1 MSDKE
6 KSPIISWDIGTAYD
20 LFISLTV
27 LQNPENYGLRPSWAA
42 GVRSRLPQEERK
54 FLEETR
60 EFNYV
65 SQNWVYRLPTPKDA
79 ATALWELRQTPPEK
93 RMFNTS
99 EHHECVG
106 IRELLSDVATRRSY
120 NQKDVEVLREIIRK
134 CEKSV
139 KYKLITTMLDW
150 YSKPDE
156 YGELFLNS
164 VQSYYQNFYA
174 EEEKRIAP
182 ILKNS
187 VEQAQ
192 EMASKKTAKEL
203 VEILSQGVHFREA
216 LEYPELVLT
225 PSFWSTPL
233 IMWAYEPKKR
243 MVLVYGARPEDM
255 SLIPGEEAPESTV
268 RVLKALADPTRLQI
282 MRHLAN
288 ENLTSA
294 ELAKRLRL
302 RAPTVIH
309 HLDELRIA
317 GLVNID
323 LEEGKKCYTARKEA
337 IGSTFLNLESYL
349 GKK

>member
-1 MSDKE
+1 M
-6 KSPIISWDIGTAYD
+6 
-20 LFISLTV
+20 
-27 LQNPENYGLRPSWAA
+27 
-42 GVRSRLPQEERK
+42 
-54 FLEETR
+54 
-60 EFNYV
+60 
-65 SQNWVYRLPTPKDA
+65 
-79 ATALWELRQTPPEK
+79 
-93 RMFNTS
+93 
-99 EHHECVG
+99 
-106 IRELLSDVATRRSY
+106 
-120 NQKDVEVLREIIRK
+120 
-134 CEKSV
+134 
-139 KYKLITTMLDW
+139 
-150 YSKPDE
+150 
-156 YGELFLNS
+156 
-164 VQSYYQNFYA
+164 
-174 EEEKRIAP
+174 
-182 ILKNS
+182 
-187 VEQAQ
+187 
-192 EMASKKTAKEL
+192 
-203 VEILSQGVHFREA
+203 
-216 LEYPELVLT
+216 VLT